1 MTVLKRSRL
10 RKKNYRLLTMFDLSR
25 IIVNPTNKENKM
37 AKKEKITY
45 TYLEQWNTKNGAS
58 DRIVIRQA
66 GRFVDNISLTALRK
80 GEKVSSR

>member
-1 MTVLKRSRL
+1 
-10 RKKNYRLLTMFDLSR
+10 
-25 IIVNPTNKENKM
+25 M

-45 TYLEQWNTKNGAS
+45 TYLEQWDTKNGPS

-66 GRFVDNISLTALRK
+66 GRFVDNISVTALRK

>member
-1 MTVLKRSRL
+1 
-10 RKKNYRLLTMFDLSR
+10 
-25 IIVNPTNKENKM
+25 M

-45 TYLEQWNTKNGAS
+45 TYLEQCDTKNGPS